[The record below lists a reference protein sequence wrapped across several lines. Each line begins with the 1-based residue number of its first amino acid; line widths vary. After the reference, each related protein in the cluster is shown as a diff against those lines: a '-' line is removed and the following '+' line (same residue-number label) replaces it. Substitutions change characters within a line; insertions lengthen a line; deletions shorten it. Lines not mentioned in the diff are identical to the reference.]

1 MKYTCRI
8 TKSTD
13 NGRTFY
19 DVEFPDIPEA
29 FSCADTL
36 EEARSSAK
44 DVLDSILT
52 AKLEQG
58 DPLPVARTKADP
70 KKGLE
75 PVPVDDR
82 LAIAYTIF
90 EARRGKSAAEVARKM
105 GISRQAYQRLEDP
118 KASLT
123 VATLVK
129 AAKALGK
136 QLDIAFV

>member
-1 MKYTCRI
+1 MRYTCKI
-8 TKSTD
+8 TKSAD
-13 NGRTFY
+13 GGRVFY

-29 FSCADTL
+29 YSCADTI
-36 EEARSSAK
+36 EEARANAK

-52 AKLEQG
+52 AKLGQG

-70 KKGLE
+70 RKGLE
-75 PVPVDDR
+75 AVPVDDR
-82 LAIAYTIF
+82 LAVAYTIF

-105 GISRQAYQRLEDP
+105 GITRQAYQRLEDP
-118 KASLT
+118 KSSLT
-123 VATLVK
+123 VATLVN

>member
-1 MKYTCRI
+1 MNYIAKFFKDGDGI
-8 TKSTD
+8 
-13 NGRTFY
+13 G
-19 DVEFPDIPEA
+19 VEFPDVPGA
-29 FSCADTL
+29 FTCADTMD
-36 EEARSSAK
+36 EARDMAR
-44 DVLDSILT
+44 DVLNGVLSVMLDR
-52 AKLEQG
+52 K

-75 PVPVDDR
+75 PVAVDDR

-105 GISRQAYQRLEDP
+105 GISRQAYRRLEDP

>member
-1 MKYTCRI
+1 MNYIAKFFKDGDGI
-8 TKSTD
+8 
-13 NGRTFY
+13 G
-19 DVEFPDIPEA
+19 VEFPDVPGA
-29 FSCADTL
+29 FTCADTMD
-36 EEARSSAK
+36 EARDMAR
-44 DVLDSILT
+44 DVLDGVLSVMLDR
-52 AKLEQG
+52 K

-70 KKGLE
+70 RKGLE
-75 PVPVDDR
+75 AVPVDDR

-136 QLDIAFV
+136 QLDISFV